1 MIIGQYRFDLAGDH
15 CKAPA
20 AGGSLEYYSPRLR
33 RGVLFAFRGAA
44 TDQRTHGF
52 RLHGLKPSSLYRL
65 RFEDRGA
72 AAGLVLTGQV
82 LMRAGVEVTLELP
95 LSSELIFFEEA
106 G

>member
-1 MIIGQYRFDLAGDH
+1 VYHVAQRPDGVNWDGM
-15 CKAPA
+15 
-20 AGGSLEYYSPRLR
+20 EYYSPRLR

-52 RLHGLKPSSLYRL
+52 RLQGLKPASRYRL
-65 RFEDRGA
+65 KFEDAGA
-72 AAGLVLTGQV
+72 AANLVLTGQV
-82 LMRAGVEVTLELP
+82 LMQAGVEVTLESP